1 MKKNIVFLIQSLH
14 GGGAERVLSN
24 LANQMHRNGHDVTII
39 VRRKHPNR
47 YPVDYGI
54 DLHYVKSAS
63 IFSYVREART
73 IIKRKHADNVIAFEY
88 FYNMLACLICLGLK
102 TNLII
107 SERND
112 PALIGSGIFKT
123 PLRNFLYRF
132 CNTLVCQTDD
142 AKAFFPPY
150 IQAKAIVILNPL
162 RSGLP
167 EPYNGARENK
177 IVNFCRLSKQKNIP
191 LLIDSFNIFK
201 KYHEDYELHIY
212 GEGEAEQDIIN
223 YIKST
228 EVSDSVFLHHFSNS
242 IHSDILNYK
251 MFVSSSDY
259 EGLSNSMLE
268 AMAIGLPTIV
278 TDCPCGGA
286 RMVIKNG
293 QNGIITPVKD
303 KNSISEAMAFIADN
317 ESVADRISK
326 EGTRLRDKLSLDNI
340 GAMWEKLLK

>member
-1 MKKNIVFLIQSLH
+1 MKKSIVFLIQNLH

-24 LANQMHRNGHDVTII
+24 LANYMYRHGYDVTII
-39 VRRKHPNR
+39 VHRKNTNQ

-63 IFSYVREART
+63 IFSFIKKART
-73 IIKRKHADNVIAFEY
+73 IIKQKHADNVIAFEY
-88 FYNMLACLICLGLK
+88 FYNLLACIICLGIK

-112 PALIGSGIFKT
+112 PALIGSGFFKT

-132 CNTLVCQTDD
+132 CNSLVCQTDD
-142 AKAFFPPY
+142 AKAFFPSY
-150 IQAKAIVILNPL
+150 IRRKSTVILNPL

-167 EPYNGARENK
+167 KPYNGAREKK
-177 IVNFCRLSKQKNIP
+177 IVNFCRLCKQKNIP
-191 LLIDSFNIFK
+191 LLIDAFTLFK
-201 KYHEDYELHIY
+201 KHHEDYELHIY
-212 GEGEAEQDIIN
+212 GEGESKDTIKD

-228 EVSDSVFLHHFSNS
+228 DVSDSVFLHNFSNS

-268 AMAIGLPTIV
+268 AMAIGLPTIT

-286 RMVIKNG
+286 RMVIKSG
-293 QNGIITPVKD
+293 QNGIITPVND
-303 KNSISEAMAFIADN
+303 KNNIAEAMTFIADN
-317 ESVADRISK
+317 EDEANKISK
-326 EGTRLRDKLSLDNI
+326 NGTMIRDTLSLDNI